1 MSDYYGTVH
10 FLTSIPCWNI
20 LYQGVKH
27 FKRGYETFWTVIF
40 GGMKHI
46 QNFMKIGG
54 TKILDALFSNQ
65 IESNGFF
72 LEHDFT

>member
-46 QNFMKIGG
+46 QNSMKIGG
-54 TKILDALFSNQ
+54 KKHSRCFYFRGTKHLVLLPKK
-65 IESNGFF
+65 GV
-72 LEHDFT
+72 